1 MTNNERVMAYIKKT
15 FDIDHVSLS
24 GFPLLPGGV
33 IVRDRD
39 GEEML
44 FYWDILEN
52 GIRWTDCVK
61 KMRQGYEIGK

>member
-1 MTNNERVMAYIKKT
+1 MTNRVMAYIKKT

-44 FYWDILEN
+44 FYWDILGD
-52 GIRWTDCVK
+52 GIRWTE
-61 KMRQGYEIGK
+61 RQEGGTAKWKNPK